1 MQVYRDFLHEVLQK
15 FSWCGIFISVIEMGA
30 IYNFENQSFAL
41 FHRRDEHPKKIDYYM
56 HTHDNVEVYLLLSGH
71 GIFHIEGTAY
81 PLSPGDVLVM
91 RPAESHYIELTAD
104 VPYERVVINF
114 NADAF
119 AGIDPEGTL
128 TKAVMERDAG
138 RYNQYKA
145 FSFVGGSSLS
155 YWQTMM
161 SDTGDPY
168 INLLSGLIGLL
179 REMHNIFYRQ
189 EEKDT
194 AKDMLEY
201 RIVQYINSHIRE
213 NLTLDQIC
221 DQFFIS
227 KAQLCRLFRKT
238 TATTVWQY
246 ITVKRLVLARQLLE
260 EGESPTKLYSQCG
273 FNDYSTFYRAYVK
286 HYGCAPA
293 QIVPK
298 KKKGAS

>member
-1 MQVYRDFLHEVLQK
+1 
-15 FSWCGIFISVIEMGA
+15 MGP
-30 IYNFENQSFAL
+30 IYTFENQSFTL
-41 FHRRDEHPKKIDYYM
+41 LHTRDDHPKNTDYRI
-56 HTHDNVEVYLLLSGH
+56 HAHDNIEVYLFLSGH

-81 PLSPGDVLVM
+81 PLSPGDVLVI
-91 RPAESHYIELTAD
+91 RPAESHYVELTAE

-114 NADAF
+114 SADAF

-128 TKAVMERDAG
+128 TKAIVERDAG
-138 RYNQYKA
+138 RHNQYKA
-145 FSFVGGSSLS
+145 FSFTGGSSLS
-155 YWQTMM
+155 HWQTMM
-161 SDTGDPY
+161 SDIGDPY

-179 REMHNIFYRQ
+179 REVHNIFYRQ
-189 EEKDT
+189 KEKDT

-213 NLTLDQIC
+213 AMTLDQIC

-246 ITVKRLVLARQLLE
+246 ITVKRLVLARQMLE
-260 EGESPTKLYSQCG
+260 EGGTPTKIYTLCG

-293 QIVPK
+293 QIAAK
-298 KKKGAS
+298 K